1 MKLRRTCWW
10 LAVVLLVSS
19 CHSLTCKEA
28 ISPDEAIAS
37 SLVLSDFADSIQSVP
52 LKSPFPVSGIQKQN
66 GELLFWQRNH

>member
-1 MKLRRTCWW
+1 MQIKTDLLV